1 MSSLVLPMADPLQI
15 VSFVHRGCKGEL
27 VGQDW
32 QRMNELLVELTPEN
46 LSTTLEKCYD
56 NHRSQRMFYVIC
68 LLNLLFHLV
77 IAFIIV
83 FILYCCQVI
92 SVCLLFV
99 FVMFDIVSARCIQC
113 YNLYVHELILL

>member
-56 NHRSQRMFYVIC
+56 NHRSQRMFYVY
-68 LLNLLFHLV
+68 LF
-77 IAFIIV
+77 IEFIIPSCYRFYHCF
-83 FILYCCQVI
+83 FIVLL
-92 SVCLLFV
+92 SSHLRLFV
-99 FVMFDIVSARCIQC
+99 VCIC
-113 YNLYVHELILL
+113 YV